1 VRRLSA
7 LFDICSAPSGTAI
20 VSRIGPGAAV
30 GPGAGGFEWA
40 GISLP
45 APGETVCGDSWRVAE
60 AGGECAVMVA
70 DGLGHGPLAAEAAA
84 RAAGVFDATPF
95 EDAVALID
103 RAHRALAGS
112 RGAALAVARIGGAL
126 RYAGVGNI
134 AGLLNG
140 GERPRGLASQNGT
153 VGLQMRKPLV
163 LDYPWPPQGRLV
175 MHSDGLS
182 HRWTLESYPG
192 LALRHPA
199 LAAAVLWRDHARGR
213 DDATIVVVGRRAAAV
228 HHG

>member
-1 VRRLSA
+1 
-7 LFDICSAPSGTAI
+7 
-20 VSRIGPGAAV
+20 
-30 GPGAGGFEWA
+30 
-40 GISLP
+40 
-45 APGETVCGDSWRVAE
+45 
-60 AGGECAVMVA
+60 
-70 DGLGHGPLAAEAAA
+70 
-84 RAAGVFDATPF
+84 
-95 EDAVALID
+95 
-103 RAHRALAGS
+103 
-112 RGAALAVARIGGAL
+112 
-126 RYAGVGNI
+126 
-134 AGLLNG
+134 
-140 GERPRGLASQNGT
+140 
-153 VGLQMRKPLV
+153 V